1 MRRAIVGFAAV
12 GSGLALLLA
21 ARRVSHALSEHSKQM
36 KAHCEQMAAHC
47 AEMIASKNGSSEVAS
62 EGDVDE
68 IKKQRAAAPIG

>member
-1 MRRAIVGFAAV
+1 MKKAIVGLAAV
-12 GSGLALLLA
+12 GLLMA
-21 ARRVSHALSEHSKQM
+21 ARRM